1 MTTFGASDWM
11 KDKKTVVLQYTRISD
26 RQQSKED
33 RKKGKDGKPLPAKK
47 KPALIEQKKYVD
59 DLLKANKLPKVKN
72 ENWFAEVQ
80 SGTDRDRAEWNALM
94 ARAQELVHQGK
105 RVFIAVQDP
114 SRWSRNTRHS
124 LVALDRMHDLG
135 VPVFAVREGIQTGSV
150 GDLHPTEELLF
161 VQLQG
166 GASFV
171 SQEQKKK
178 ADISVEESKDAGVMA
193 GKGQPLFPFARMD
206 PLTAYYEELPL
217 LTLTR
222 KEGGGPVAFRRAV
235 SSRTQPNGPSE
246 SSMVRF
252 MDAEL
257 ERKEKLT
264 QKEYDDFRKYRTK
277 IRNLLIEF
285 NHDPFANNTLEGPI
299 DFRASAL
306 MRMVGRYLK
315 EPWKYSQRSDEEIQN
330 IILNFKDF
338 LGTKAMI
345 RYRTIVGKR

>member
-178 ADISVEESKDAGVMA
+178 ADISVEVSKEAGVMA
-193 GKGQPLFPFARMD
+193 GKGQPLFPFARID
-206 PLTAYYEELPL
+206 PLTAYYDQLPL
-217 LTLTR
+217 LTVKP
-222 KEGGGPVAFRRAV
+222 KEGGGSTVFKETV
-235 SSRTQPNGPSE
+235 SAMTQPNGVSPSG
-246 SSMVRF
+246 MTRF
-252 MDAEL
+252 TKAEI
-257 ERKEKLT
+257 ERRKKLT
-264 QKEYDDFRKYRTK
+264 QQEYNDWFEYRKMIRDF
-277 IRNLLIEF
+277 LIEF
-285 NHDPFANNTLEGPI
+285 QHDPFANRTESGKINWKA
-299 DFRASAL
+299 RAL

-315 EPWKYSQRSDEEIQN
+315 EPWKYSQRSDLEIQS
-330 IILNFKDF
+330 ILQNPKKY
-338 LGTKAMI
+338 LGTKDLL
-345 RYRTIVGKR
+345 RWDNIVGHR